1 MQDDMSWLSNEK
13 YEAEEAKGCKNN
25 LSHLLFLVYGSTWI
39 SGMAAANNY
48 EKSCLQRTHDR
59 QMSWYQGPCIF
70 TRSLPDVFA
79 PVIGHKQLVRTLNHV
94 AYKV

>member
-13 YEAEEAKGCKNN
+13 YEAEEAKGCKNH
-25 LSHLLFLVYGSTWI
+25 LSHLLCLVYGSTWI
-39 SGMAAANNY
+39 SGMAAASNY

-59 QMSWYQGPCIF
+59 EMSWYQGRSIF

-79 PVIGHKQLVRTLNHV
+79 PDIGHKQLVRTLNHV